1 MGQKQMGVCYR
12 QVEMSVCSLLCWVD
26 IHAMSI
32 QTVNSKRDLMVKL
45 VSLLELVGAMTEV
58 HISTRCSCHLRAYR
72 QDAVFHAAQ

>member
-1 MGQKQMGVCYR
+1 MVVVVGCDGSEAKGVCYR

-45 VSLLELVGAMTEV
+45 GSLLE
-58 HISTRCSCHLRAYR
+58 
-72 QDAVFHAAQ
+72 

>member
-1 MGQKQMGVCYR
+1 MGVCYR

-32 QTVNSKRDLMVKL
+32 QAVNSERDLMVKL

-58 HISTRCSCHLRAYR
+58 HISTRCSCHLCAYR